1 MTIGSTNMSQCLT
14 IGELAKQTSVK
25 VVTVRYYERVGIL
38 PAPPRTLANYRTYS
52 QDHIRKLHFVRR
64 CRELGFTL
72 DQIRDLLRLSA
83 EDAPSCSEVCALT
96 ARHLVDTEKKLRDL
110 NRLAS
115 ELRRIHSSCNGKK
128 TMAECRII
136 EALSNGKMKRIRAGL
151 SGM

>member
-1 MTIGSTNMSQCLT
+1 MSQYLT

-38 PAPPRTLANYRTYS
+38 PAPPRSSANYRTYN

-72 DQIRDLLRLSA
+72 DQIRDLLRLST

-96 ARHLVDTEKKLRDL
+96 ARHLAETEEKLKDL
-110 NRLAS
+110 RRLAS

-128 TMAECRII
+128 NMADCRII
-136 EALSNGKMKRIRAGL
+136 EALSNGKTP
-151 SGM
+151 